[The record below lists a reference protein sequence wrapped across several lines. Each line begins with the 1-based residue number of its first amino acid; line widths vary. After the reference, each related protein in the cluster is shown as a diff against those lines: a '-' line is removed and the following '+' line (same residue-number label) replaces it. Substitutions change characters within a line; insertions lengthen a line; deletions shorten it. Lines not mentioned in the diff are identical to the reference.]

1 VSLISQFVTFEGL
14 ENHLLQLTLEALH
27 NEKDL
32 LLQIAL
38 GNEMAFA
45 HVVNHYWNKVYSICL
60 TYVKLPETAEDISQE
75 IFLKVWH
82 KRESLGEIDSFDN
95 YIFIVTRNTVVS
107 ALRKTSFQQNV
118 QSEITDTIAA
128 SQMSAEDILASKDLT
143 ELLATAVGHL
153 PPQQQKIWQLSRD
166 AGLSHDE
173 IAREMGI
180 SKNTVKVHLVRAINF
195 IRTYLSQYLSLF
207 IILINFF

>member
-1 VSLISQFVTFEGL
+1 MITFEGL
-14 ENHLLQLTLEALH
+14 ENHLLQLTREALH

-32 LLQIAL
+32 LLQVAS
-38 GNEMAFA
+38 GNEQAFA
-45 HVVNHYWNKVYSICL
+45 GLVNHYWQKVYSICL
-60 TYVKLPETAEDISQE
+60 TYVKLPETAEDITQE

-82 KRESLGEIDSFDN
+82 KRETLGEVESFDD
-95 YIFIVTRNTVVS
+95 YLFIITRNTVVS
-107 ALRKTSFQQNV
+107 ALRKTSFQKNIQSELADSHFAV
-118 QSEITDTIAA
+118 QSN
-128 SQMSAEDILASKDLT
+128 AEDILVSKKLN
-143 ELLATAVGHL
+143 ELLAAAVNQL
-153 PPQQQKIWQLSRD
+153 PPRQQKIWQLSRE
-166 AGLSHDE
+166 AGLSHDD

>member
-1 VSLISQFVTFEGL
+1 MTR
-14 ENHLLQLTLEALH
+14 EALH

-38 GNEMAFA
+38 GNEAAFA
-45 HVVNHYWNKVYSICL
+45 HLVNHYWNKVYSICL
-60 TYVKLPETAEDISQE
+60 TYVKLSETAEDITQE
-75 IFLKVWH
+75 IFLKIWH
-82 KRESLGEIDSFDN
+82 KRESLGTIDSFDN
-95 YIFIVTRNTVVS
+95 YIFIITRNTVV
-107 ALRKTSFQQNV
+107 ATLRKTSFQKNV
-118 QSEITDTIAA
+118 QAEIADTIAA
-128 SQMSAEDILASKDLT
+128 SQMSAEDMLVSKKLS
-143 ELLATAVGHL
+143 ELLANAVTCL

-166 AGLSHDE
+166 GGLSHED

-207 IILINFF
+207 ILGVNFF

>member
-1 VSLISQFVTFEGL
+1 
-14 ENHLLQLTLEALH
+14 LTREALH
-27 NEKDL
+27 NENDL

-38 GNEMAFA
+38 GNEAAFA
-45 HVVNHYWNKVYSICL
+45 HLVNHYWQKVFSICL

-75 IFLKVWH
+75 IFLKIWH
-82 KRESLGEIDSFDN
+82 KRESLSTIDSFDN
-95 YIFIVTRNTVVS
+95 YIFIITRNTVVS
-107 ALRKTSFQQNV
+107 TLRKTSFQKNV
-118 QSEITDTIAA
+118 QAEIADTIAA
-128 SQMSAEDILASKDLT
+128 SQMSAEDMLVSKKLS
-143 ELLATAVGHL
+143 ELLANAVTCL

-166 AGLSHDE
+166 GGLSHED

-207 IILINFF
+207 ILGVNFF